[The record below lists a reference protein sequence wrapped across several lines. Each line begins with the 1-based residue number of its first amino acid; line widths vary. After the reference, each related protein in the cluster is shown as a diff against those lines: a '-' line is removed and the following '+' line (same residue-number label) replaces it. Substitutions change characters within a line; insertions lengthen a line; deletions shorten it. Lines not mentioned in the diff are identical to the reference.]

1 MNENNR
7 EDRYKLPISEI
18 KEEHVT
24 TDHVDIKRKIENI
37 MNKSTNIILTKQMK
51 WINFLQNINY
61 YNEHNIK

>member
-1 MNENNR
+1 MNESNR

-24 TDHVDIKRKIENI
+24 ADHVDIKRKKENI

-61 YNEHNIK
+61 YN